1 MPMSRRLSLAVL
13 LAATLASATT
23 ATIATAATAATS
35 ATLPSHLMLPD
46 ADLATHGVVERWT
59 LTIKL
64 ESNDLKAID
73 PCRQV
78 LAARGYAPVLSKM
91 ASSARP
97 ELHFKIEGRKE
108 YAQASADADDTL
120 AAVQQAQ
127 CKGALNWTVVSRQ
140 VPR

>member
-1 MPMSRRLSLAVL
+1 MSRRLSLAVL

-23 ATIATAATAATS
+23 ATIATAATS

-97 ELHFKIEGRKE
+97 ELHFKIEGSKE

-140 VPR
+140 IPR

>member
-23 ATIATAATAATS
+23 ATIATAATS

-59 LTIKL
+59 LTIKI

-97 ELHFKIEGRKE
+97 ELHFKIEGSKE

-127 CKGALNWTVVSRQ
+127 CKGALNWTVVSKQ
-140 VPR
+140 IPR